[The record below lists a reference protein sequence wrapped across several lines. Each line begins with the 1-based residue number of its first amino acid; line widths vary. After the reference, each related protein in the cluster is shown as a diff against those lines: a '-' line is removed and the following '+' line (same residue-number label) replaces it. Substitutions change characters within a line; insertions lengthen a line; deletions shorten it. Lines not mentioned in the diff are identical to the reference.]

1 MDCIEAVESMLA
13 KLETSCMVRLPPT
26 VSVLC
31 LYFTCSTSENKMPFK
46 GNGLAYR
53 ARTAEYLTSALTL
66 TKVSSSTFRRNPN
79 GVVRAKFDA
88 NFSMNMDFNVKLLYE
103 STKSS

>member
-1 MDCIEAVESMLA
+1 M
-13 KLETSCMVRLPPT
+13 
-26 VSVLC
+26 
-31 LYFTCSTSENKMPFK
+31 
-46 GNGLAYR
+46 
-53 ARTAEYLTSALTL
+53 

-79 GVVRAKFDA
+79 GVVRAKLDA